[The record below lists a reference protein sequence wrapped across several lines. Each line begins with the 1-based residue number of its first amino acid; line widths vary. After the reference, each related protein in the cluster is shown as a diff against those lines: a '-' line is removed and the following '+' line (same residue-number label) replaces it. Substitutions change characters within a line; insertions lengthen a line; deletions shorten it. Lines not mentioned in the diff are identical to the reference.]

1 MSNTE
6 QKLTK
11 HQKES
16 IFLLQIGTFLE
27 YFDLM
32 LYVHMAVLLNE
43 LFFPKT
49 DPKMTAVL
57 AAFAFCSTYVLR
69 PFGAL
74 IFGYIGDN
82 YGRKP
87 TVIITTSL
95 MALSCLTMATLPTY
109 ADIGITAAVIVSVL
123 RIIQGMSS
131 MGEVMGARIYI
142 TEITKPPVQYSSV
155 CYVSISVALGSITA
169 LGIGTLTTRMGF
181 NWRIA
186 FIFGMVIALV
196 GIVARTRLRE
206 TPDFANARRKMQN
219 ALNLAKEDGLGKAAS
234 LLLKINYAFEEKIN
248 KKSFFHF
255 FSVFCGW
262 PLSFYLSYI
271 YFIPTLKNS
280 CGYTSADIILHNFY
294 LSLFQLSTNVV
305 ILFLTKRIY
314 PLYISKFIGF
324 FFLFSIFIMPFVM
337 NETPNNYIIF
347 LIQVLFVSGL
357 RETPSDPILIKHFPV
372 FKRFTAATFGYA
384 LSRAIMYI
392 FISFGLVYLTD
403 WFGYYGVWI
412 IAFPITFF
420 WLKAIFYY
428 ASLEKEI
435 GNYPKKGEWQIR
447 PSSF

>member
-1 MSNTE
+1 MLNTE
-6 QKLTK
+6 YKLNK
-11 HQKES
+11 QQKES
-16 IFLLQIGTFLE
+16 ILLLQIGTFLE

-32 LYVHMAVLLNE
+32 LYVHMAVVLNE

-95 MALSCLTMATLPTY
+95 MALSCLTMAILPTY

-123 RIIQGMSS
+123 RIVQGMSS

-142 TEITKPPVQYSSV
+142 TEITKPPVQYSAV

-169 LGIGTLTTRMGF
+169 LGVAALATRIGF

-186 FIFGMVIALV
+186 FVFGMVIALV
-196 GIVARTRLRE
+196 GVVARTRLRE
-206 TPDFANARRKMQN
+206 TPDFADARRKMHN
-219 ALNLAKEDGLGKAAS
+219 TLKLAQEDGIGKAAS
-234 LLLKINYAFEEKIN
+234 LLLKTNHAWEEKIN

-271 YFIPTLKNS
+271 YFIPILKNS

-294 LSLFQLSTNVV
+294 LSLFQLLTNVV

-314 PLYISKFIGF
+314 PLHISKFIGF
-324 FFLFSIFIMPFVM
+324 FFLFSILIMPFVM
-337 NETPNNYIIF
+337 SGTPNNYVIF
-347 LIQVLFVSGL
+347 FMQVLFVSGL
-357 RETPSDPILIKHFPV
+357 RETPSDPIFIKHFPV

-384 LSRAIMYI
+384 LSRAVMYI
-392 FISFGLVYLTD
+392 FISFGLVYLTN

-412 IAFPITFF
+412 IAFPITYL
-420 WLKAIFYY
+420 WLMAIFYY
-428 ASLEKEI
+428 ASLEKAI
-435 GNYPKKGEWQIR
+435 GHYPRKGEWQVKSR
-447 PSSF
+447 SS

>member
-1 MSNTE
+1 MSDIKY
-6 QKLTK
+6 KLNK
-11 HQKES
+11 YQKES
-16 IFLLQIGTFLE
+16 ILLLQIGTFLE

-32 LYVHMAVLLNE
+32 LYVHMAVVLNE

-49 DPKMTAVL
+49 DPKMAAIL

-109 ADIGITAAVIVSVL
+109 ADIGITAAVIVSLL

-142 TEITKPPVQYSSV
+142 TEITKPPVQYSAV
-155 CYVSISVALGSITA
+155 CYVSISVALGSISA
-169 LGIGTLTTRMGF
+169 LGVATLATRVGF

-206 TPDFANARRKMQN
+206 TPDFADAKRKMQN
-219 ALNLAKEDGLGKAAS
+219 TLNLATEGGLDKPAA
-234 LLLKINYAFEEKIN
+234 LLLKTNYAWDEKVN

-262 PLSFYLSYI
+262 PLSFYLAYI
-271 YFIPTLKNS
+271 YFIPTLKDS

-294 LSLFQLSTNVV
+294 LSLFQLFTNIV

-324 FFLFSIFIMPFVM
+324 FFLFSLFIMPFVM
-337 NETPNNYIIF
+337 NGSPNNYTIF
-347 LIQVLFVSGL
+347 LIQILFVSGL

-384 LSRAIMYI
+384 LSRAVMYI
-392 FISFGLVYLTD
+392 FISFGLVYLTN

-412 IAFPITFF
+412 LAFPITFF
-420 WLKAIFYY
+420 WLKAVFYY
-428 ASLEKEI
+428 SSLEKAV
-435 GNYPKKGEWQIR
+435 GHYPKKGEWQVEG
-447 PSSF
+447 